1 MEAWNNTDF
10 CVFRQTDKTNAGY
23 FLIFSNKA
31 VFSIGEHKRDIL
43 SQDNVELRGIGRAP
57 LGTVPEI
64 LKTKEG

>member
-10 CVFRQTDKTNAGY
+10 CVFRQTDKTNAGR

-31 VFSIGEHKRDIL
+31 VFSIGEHKQEM
-43 SQDNVELRGIGRAP
+43 SQDNVELRGIGRAL

-64 LKTKEG
+64 LKAKEG